1 MRILTGIQSTGTPH
15 LGNILGAIQ
24 PLIERS
30 RQPEIQAFAFIAD
43 LHSLTTIRDAQIRQ
57 ANTRAVAAAWIA
69 CGFDTDTHFFY
80 RQSQIPEVCEL
91 AWYLGCFAPYPM
103 LANAHSFKEKSSR
116 LADVS
121 AGLFTYPVLMAADIL
136 LFDAQA
142 VPVGKDQIQHLEIT
156 RDLAETFNRQYGPVF
171 TIPKAEIQDHVKV
184 IPGTDGQ
191 KMSKSYHNTINIFA
205 SEKEL
210 RKSIMSIVTD
220 STPLEAPKNPDT
232 CTVFRL
238 YSLVASPEEIATLR
252 ERYLQGGY
260 GYGQAKSLLFEV
272 LWEKFRPQRD
282 RFNELLAHPDEI
294 EKILQLGEEK
304 ARQLAQDKIRTVRAC
319 LGF

>member
-30 RQPEIQAFAFIAD
+30 RQPGIQAFAFIAD

-69 CGFDTDTHFFY
+69 FGFDTDTHFFY
-80 RQSQIPEVCEL
+80 RQSRIPEVSEL
-91 AWYLGCFAPYPM
+91 TWYLGCFAPYPM

-121 AGLFTYPVLMAADIL
+121 AGLFTYPVLMASDIL
-136 LFDAQA
+136 LFDAQR
-142 VPVGKDQIQHLEIT
+142 VPVGKDQIQHLEMT
-156 RDLAETFNRQYGPVF
+156 RDLAETFNRLYGAVF
-171 TIPKAEIQDHVKV
+171 TIPQAEVQERVKV

-191 KMSKSYHNTINIFA
+191 KMSKSYNNTINIFA
-205 SEKEL
+205 TEKEL
-210 RKSIMSIVTD
+210 RKNIMSIVTD

-238 YSLVASPEEIATLR
+238 FSLVASPEETTSLR

-260 GYGQAKSLLFEV
+260 GYGQAKTLLFEL
-272 LWEKFRPQRD
+272 LWEKFHPQRD
-282 RFNELLAHPDEI
+282 RFNELMHHPDEL
-294 EKILQLGEEK
+294 EKILQRGEEK
-304 ARQLAQDKIRTVRAC
+304 ARHLAQDKIRTVRAC